1 MPRARD
7 ASSRAWP
14 SGVVVEHATPAGGAS
29 LFARASGA
37 IAATIITSVYIL
49 VPFLLCAIPALAFFR
64 PWSPLTWAL
73 AAPLI
78 ASALA
83 PPIPSASVLRSWPF
97 KHMPTYF
104 AYTEIKEIDAAA
116 GRAGR
121 RRERA
126 EIAPTRRRTPI
137 ASRRLARRARGGVGP
152 IYQN

>member
-1 MPRARD
+1 MSRARG

-49 VPFLLCAIPALAFFR
+49 VPLLLCAIPALAFFR

-78 ASALA
+78 ASAVA
-83 PPIPSASVLRSWPF
+83 PPIPSASFLRSWPF

-104 AYTEIKEIDAAA
+104 SYTEIKEIDDEAVRKA
-116 GRAGR
+116 R
-121 RRERA
+121 RRDRA
-126 EIAPTRRRTPI
+126 EITPRSRRDGVTRR
-137 ASRRLARRARGGVGP
+137 SH
-152 IYQN
+152 